1 MIKLKKMILKNKHYY
16 FNIMSF
22 ILKKLRFA
30 IVIILINSIINENSL
45 TIIYLSFI
53 FNVTFETTNFFII
66 NIIKREIKR

>member
-1 MIKLKKMILKNKHYY
+1 
-16 FNIMSF
+16 MSF